1 MGAKTGLLAFAD
13 GDVPTALRRGGTP
26 DARRTAE
33 LVRRAHPGF
42 DVSAT
47 DGSTLSDGSYP
58 PDDVT
63 YAASL
68 PGVDLLCDRRFMVD
82 RPSELSAHLL
92 GLAAGRRVVLHAMH
106 SVVDWLAFAVWED
119 GELVRSLSV
128 SPGGGVGEDI
138 GTPYAFELPYRAGEH
153 PVRPVPGWTDDK
165 PYPLPYHP
173 LTLGEEAL
181 RHLFGFVVE
190 GRRKPDD
197 LDGDRIALLGF
208 RVVDPTGREAAE
220 RAAMLEL
227 VRTMGSPRRF
237 RYENGRM
244 VEVVDR

>member
-42 DVSAT
+42 EVSAT
-47 DGSTLSDGSYP
+47 DGNTLSDGSYP

-68 PGVDLLCDRRFMVD
+68 PGVDILCDRRFMVD
-82 RPSELSAHLL
+82 RPSELPAHLL

-128 SPGGGVGEDI
+128 SPDGGVGEDI
-138 GTPYAFELPYRAGEH
+138 GTPYAFELPYRAGQH
-153 PVRPVPGWTDDK
+153 PVLPTAEWDDEE

-173 LTLGEEAL
+173 LELGEEAL
-181 RHLFGFVVE
+181 RHLFGFIIE
-190 GRRKPDD
+190 GRRHPDD
-197 LDGDRIALLGF
+197 VDADAIALLGF

-220 RAAMLEL
+220 RRALLEQVRAM
-227 VRTMGSPRRF
+227 GPPRQF
-237 RYENGRM
+237 RYENGQM